1 MFTVIRTWRRRE
13 SNSQPPP
20 CKGGALPIEL
30 RPLAARPTQAG
41 RTTKNYRDGPGYP
54 PAVDGLP
61 VASSHSAASAAAACR
76 RRCTSTA
83 TPPATARSNRIL
95 FICTIHWETAIR
107 RPLRPY
113 RRRPRWAPET
123 RTVGLGGLEP
133 PTSSLSGKRSNR
145 LSYRPA
151 NTTTAPRF
159 LDSRSHGAA
168 TIEVTAPVQ
177 RPQIFSTNGP
187 AKCARPAH
195 APITGA
201 STQVT
206 AHPTTR
212 K

>member
-1 MFTVIRTWRRRE
+1 M
-13 SNSQPPP
+13 S
-20 CKGGALPIEL
+20 G
-30 RPLAARPTQAG
+30 PT
-41 RTTKNYRDGPGYP
+41 
-54 PAVDGLP
+54 LP
-61 VASSHSAASAAAACR
+61 V
-76 RRCTSTA
+76 
-83 TPPATARSNRIL
+83 PP
-95 FICTIHWETAIR
+95 HGE
-107 RPLRPY
+107 RPVDH
-113 RRRPRWAPET
+113 

-151 NTTTAPRF
+151 HTTTAPRF

-206 AHPTTR
+206 ARPTTR
-212 K
+212 KGPPTAHRPSALAAPNARTIRSALAADQPPRLSRTGRAPAPSRHAARRAIDPSSWAAAGRPVQAGRRRASRAEPRELSGRGRPL